1 MLGSL
6 EVWKRGSAEAMHVMM
21 VAVVMV
27 VWWRMLCRSVRW
39 SYVAERCLPIS
50 WVLSSRVLL

>member
-1 MLGSL
+1 
-6 EVWKRGSAEAMHVMM
+6 MHVMM